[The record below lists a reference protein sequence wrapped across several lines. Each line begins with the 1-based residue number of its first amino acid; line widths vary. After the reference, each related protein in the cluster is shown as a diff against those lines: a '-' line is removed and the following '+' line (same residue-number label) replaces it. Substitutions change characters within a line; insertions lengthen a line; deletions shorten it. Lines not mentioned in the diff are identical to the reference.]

1 LDELEQL
8 ERMRTKPTVFIDD
21 DEKAMRDGVSLLVKS
36 VGLQAES
43 FADAQSFLENYR
55 DSEPGCLVLD
65 VRMPGMSGIELHE
78 ELIRCQIAIPVI
90 FLTGHGDVTMGVR
103 AMKRGAVDFI
113 EKPPCDQDLLDA
125 IQKAVTEDTA
135 RRLHLRERETI
146 SGRLSSLTER
156 ERQVME
162 YLIEGKSDKKVANE
176 LGISVRAVA
185 FHRAHILEK
194 MEVGSLVELNREVSK
209 LEV

>member
-1 LDELEQL
+1 
-8 ERMRTKPTVFIDD
+8 
-21 DEKAMRDGVSLLVKS
+21 
-36 VGLQAES
+36 
-43 FADAQSFLENYR
+43 
-55 DSEPGCLVLD
+55 
-65 VRMPGMSGIELHE
+65 
-78 ELIRCQIAIPVI
+78 
-90 FLTGHGDVTMGVR
+90 
-103 AMKRGAVDFI
+103 MKRGAVDFI